1 MARMAPHKVVLHGH
15 ELSYVDSGSGPV
27 VLFIHGILGSQQ
39 QWAHLVD
46 TMDDDHRVLVP
57 DLFGH
62 GESAKPL
69 GDYSLSAHAAAM
81 RDLLDHLEIERVT
94 LVGHSLGGGIAMQF
108 FYLFPERV
116 ERLVLVSSGGLGR
129 EVNLLLRSATLPG
142 AAQVLSV
149 LASAPVLS
157 PVEALGRGAS
167 KVGWR
172 PGADIGAIWRGFR
185 SLGDR
190 ESRRAFLAT
199 TRAVIDIG
207 GQTHQRPRPPR
218 WSRATHPDPDRVG
231 HEGPDDPGRART
243 QRPAQTLPDCR
254 VELFEG
260 AGHFPHL
267 DDPDRFARVLRE
279 FIAADATHGAADCGR
294 GLTDPPR
301 WRHAAPRSSS
311 GCCAASVRGDR
322 GAGEVAAGLG
332 RDEHDHRRDL
342 LGRRG
347 PRGSW
352 RQRSGRC
359 SRGPWRR
366 TSQLP
371 SGRARR
377 C

>member
-1 MARMAPHKVVLHGH
+1 MARMAPHTVALHGH
-15 ELSYVDSGSGPV
+15 DLSYVDSGSGPV
-27 VLFIHGILGSQQ
+27 VLFIHGILGSQR

-46 TMDDDHRVLVP
+46 MMDDDHRVLVP

-81 RDLLDHLEIERVT
+81 RDLLDHLGIERVT

-116 ERLVLVSSGGLGR
+116 ERLVLVASGGLGR
-129 EVNLLLRSATLPG
+129 EVNLVLRSATLPG

-157 PVEALGRGAS
+157 RVEALGRGAA

-172 PGADIGAIWRGFR
+172 PGADIGAIWRGFS

-207 GQTHQRPRPPR
+207 GQSISAHDHLEGSLPLPTLIV
-218 WSRATHPDPDRVG
+218 WGTKDRMI
-231 HEGPDDPGRART
+231 
-243 QRPAQTLPDCR
+243 PASHALSVEQAIPDCR

-279 FIAADATHGAADCGR
+279 FIDAEI
-294 GLTDPPR
+294 PP
-301 WRHAAPRSSS
+301 AEQPTTPE
-311 GCCAASVRGDR
+311 G
-322 GAGEVAAGLG
+322 
-332 RDEHDHRRDL
+332 
-342 LGRRG
+342 
-347 PRGSW
+347 
-352 RQRSGRC
+352 
-359 SRGPWRR
+359 
-366 TSQLP
+366 
-371 SGRARR
+371 
-377 C
+377 